1 MSDVT
6 NNEGASRYELTHGG
20 EMAVAEYTRDGDTL
34 TFTHTVV
41 PRAIDG
47 QGLGTRLV
55 TGALD
60 DVAARGL
67 KVVPQCPFVAHVI
80 EETTKYQ
87 SLLE

>member
-1 MSDVT
+1 M
-6 NNEGASRYELTHGG
+6 
-20 EMAVAEYTRDGDTL
+20 AEYTRSGDVL

-47 QGLGTRLV
+47 QGVGTRLV

-60 DVAARGL
+60 DVAALGL

-80 EETTKYQ
+80 EETPEYQ
-87 SLLE
+87 DLVA

>member
-6 NNEGASRYELTHGG
+6 NNGAQNRYELTHDG
-20 EMAVAEYTRDGDTL
+20 ETAMAEYTRDGDTL

-47 QGLGTRLV
+47 QGVGTRLV
-55 TGALD
+55 EGALD

-80 EETTKYQ
+80 EETPKYQ
-87 SLLE
+87 SLVN